1 MLRRLKG
8 WFSRNGLGLTL
19 FGLIV
24 ALVFAW
30 LTPTIFVFIP
40 PGHAGVY
47 WVRFGSGTV
56 TDEVLGEGVAY
67 KFPWDKIYI
76 YNARLQIIDGSF
88 NALTKDGL
96 HVVVD
101 MSTRYRLIRQDIPL
115 LHKNV
120 GPDYVNALL
129 LPEVN
134 SQSRKVIASYT
145 PEELYSVNRAKI
157 EAAIVKDLKN
167 AMAFEHE
174 PLAKLEDFVFVE
186 DLLIKHIRLPTKVMQ
201 AIEDKRVQF
210 HLMEGY
216 TFRID
221 REKKERLRKQI
232 EAMGIRDFQSIVSEG
247 ISEQYL
253 KWKGIS
259 ATLELATS
267 KNAKVV
273 VIGAGEGG
281 LPIILGN
288 VDQPPT
294 PPNGGDH
301 AIADQDGDRPQAA
314 SQPLP
319 ALPSE
324 LFLPSELG
332 TLDSPEAPLLTPPET
347 TQPGQLN
354 PR

>member
-56 TDEVLGEGVAY
+56 TDRVLGEGVAY
-67 KFPWDKIYI
+67 KLPWDKIYI
-76 YNARLQIIDGSF
+76 YDARMQIIDGSF
-88 NALTKDGL
+88 DALTADGL

-101 MSTRYRLIRQDIPL
+101 MSIRFRLVRQDIPL
-115 LHKNV
+115 LHKNI
-120 GPDYVNALL
+120 GPNYVNTLL

-134 SQSRKVIASYT
+134 SHSRRVISSYT
-145 PEELYSVNRAKI
+145 PEELYSVNRAEI
-157 EAAIVKDLKN
+157 EAAIARDLKN
-167 AMAFEHE
+167 AMAFEHD
-174 PLAKLEDFVFVE
+174 PQARLENFVFVQE
-186 DLLIKHIRLPTKVMQ
+186 LLIKHIQLPVTVMQ

-216 TFRID
+216 TFRIE
-221 REKKERLRKQI
+221 REKKERVRKQI

-267 KNAKVV
+267 NNAKVV

-288 VDQPPT
+288 VDQPSTTPT
-294 PPNGGDH
+294 GGDDG
-301 AIADQDGDRPQAA
+301 IADLIGRRSQAP
-314 SQPLP
+314 SQPPP
-319 ALPSE
+319 APPSE
-324 LFLPSELG
+324 LLVPSELG
-332 TLDSPEAPLLTPPET
+332 TLDSPEAPLLNPPET
-347 TQPGQLN
+347 TEAGQIA